1 MAGIDINTQK
11 FRNSRKI
18 LFVSYVPF
26 MSYIY
31 NGLKDPFPK
40 FNVISFEVWNKLGLI
55 SKTALTRKYD
65 YIHSFWARNSGN
77 DILSCRLTGT
87 KFINHYIG
95 SDVLRVQN
103 GSDKVKRKAVY
114 IHKRSFKTLAVS
126 QHLIGE
132 LDQNNI
138 SDVRLLEPF
147 YYEDTEIRKNISM
160 PEEKTVLTYIPEGK
174 EDFYG
179 YDFILEAASAF
190 SGHKFIVL
198 GNSGTDLAKK
208 ENIHFKGWVDN
219 VDGFID
225 ECFVYIRNTK
235 HDGLPNMV
243 LKSLLKGRHVLYSQN
258 FMHTNKITLNNLADI
273 LGSDRLNTEGRDYML
288 KNYSKDCFIKKF
300 AELYE

>member
-31 NGLKDPFPK
+31 NGLKDHFPG
-40 FNVISFEVWNKLGLI
+40 FNVIPFEVWNKLGLI

-65 YIHSFWARNSGN
+65 YIHSFWARNSYN
-77 DILSCRLTGT
+77 DILSCKLTGT

-103 GSDKVKRKAVY
+103 GSDKVKRKAEYV
-114 IHKRSFKTLAVS
+114 HKKSFKTLAVS

-132 LDQNNI
+132 LDQNII

-147 YYEDTEIRKNISM
+147 YYEDTEIRKNISI

-190 SGHKFIVL
+190 PGHKFIVL
-198 GNSGTDLAKK
+198 GNSGNDLAKK
-208 ENIHFKGWVDN
+208 ENIRFTGWVDN
-219 VDGFID
+219 VDGYID

-243 LKSLLKGRHVLYSQN
+243 LKSLLKGKHVLYSQT
-258 FMHTNKITLNNLADI
+258 FMHTNKVTLDNLADI

-288 KNYSKDCFIKKF
+288 KNYSKDSFIKKF